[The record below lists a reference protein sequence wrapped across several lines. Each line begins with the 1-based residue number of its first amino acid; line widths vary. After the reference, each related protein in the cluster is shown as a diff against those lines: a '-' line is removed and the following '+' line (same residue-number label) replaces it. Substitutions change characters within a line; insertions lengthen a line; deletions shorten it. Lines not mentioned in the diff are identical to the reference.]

1 MVQRE
6 VLEYYGRGG
15 ERTRLG
21 AGAGR
26 LEFLRTWDVLGRVLP
41 AAPATVLDVGGGT
54 GVYAGPLAAAGYD
67 VRVVEPVPE
76 HVAAAA
82 ALPGVSAELGDARE
96 LTAADASVDAVL
108 LLGPLYHLAERADRL
123 AVWREA
129 LRVVRPGGVV
139 VAAVINRLA
148 ALFDGLT
155 KGYLA
160 DPEFGGIVDGVL
172 ADGVHPGGR
181 RYFTSAY
188 LHRPDDAVAE
198 AAEAGLTGA
207 RCVVVE
213 GPLGFAGARLDE
225 LLADDVRT
233 KQLLDR
239 MRQVEA
245 DPGIAA
251 ATGHLLVLG
260 RRGDR

>member
-15 ERTRLG
+15 ERRRLG

-26 LEFLRTWDVLGRVLP
+26 LEFLRTWDVLGRELP
-41 AAPATVLDVGGGT
+41 APPASVLDVGGGM

-67 VRVVEPVPE
+67 VRLVEPVPE

-82 ALPGVSAELGDARE
+82 ELPGVTAELGDARD
-96 LTAADASVDAVL
+96 LRVADASVDAVL
-108 LLGPLYHLAERADRL
+108 LLGPLYHLADRAERL
-123 AVWREA
+123 TVWREP

-139 VAAVINRLA
+139 VAAAISRHA
-148 ALFDGLT
+148 ALFDGFV

-160 DPEFGGIVDGVL
+160 DPDYDALVDSVL
-172 ADGVHPGGR
+172 AEGVISGER

-188 LHRPDDAVAE
+188 LHRPGDAVAE
-198 AAEAGLTGA
+198 AAEAGLAGA
-207 RCVVVE
+207 RSVVVE
-213 GPLGFAGARLDE
+213 GPMAFAGAMLEE
-225 LLADDVRT
+225 LLADPVRT
-233 KQLLDR
+233 AQLLDR

-245 DPGIAA
+245 DPGLAA

-260 RRGDR
+260 RRAQR